1 MPNLIPLQS
10 DCMVWYASI
19 YGSSDVIVAQVHGV
33 HIELKAGGRMKY
45 AGKIVPDSFT
55 RMQMKKL
62 EASSF

>member
-1 MPNLIPLQS
+1 
-10 DCMVWYASI
+10 MVWYASI

-55 RMQMKKL
+55 RMQMEKL